1 MEKKEIE
8 KVYNKKIN
16 KLRKHDEA
24 YFLHDKPII
33 SDKEYDDIKNDI
45 LSLEKKIYI
54 FKK

>member
-8 KVYNKKIN
+8 KFYNKKIN

-33 SDKEYDDIKNDI
+33 SMYEDSDKFDY
-45 LSLEKKIYI
+45 LVA
-54 FKK
+54 